1 MIAFDEIRQLCHEN
15 LLLMCLMIYSMIMC
29 SLVIA
34 GFKLIEQ
41 TFLYNEDI
49 CNVMC
54 RLN

>member
-1 MIAFDEIRQLCHEN
+1 
-15 LLLMCLMIYSMIMC
+15 MIYSMIMC

-54 RLN
+54 RLNWADIIVLVFSVNELNS